1 MISFDDAWGKKV
13 RRGEMGTGDIEEAV
27 AGLLAMGV
35 EWTPTIPLLERAA
48 RMAVD
53 IEHPVY
59 DCVYLALCADRGAAL
74 ATADARLRDAARDI
88 HVKLW
93 GRDG

>member
-13 RRGEMGTGDIEEAV
+13 RRGEMGTGDIEEA
-27 AGLLAMGV
+27 
-35 EWTPTIPLLERAA
+35 
-48 RMAVD
+48 
-53 IEHPVY
+53 VY

-93 GRDG
+93 ERDG